1 MLREIGEEHLALHA
15 KSISFKG
22 SMFPNNRELN
32 PPVLGSFLIELS
44 PHAKKRVEE
53 RKVSIEEIE
62 EALLDPDELLWDV
75 EERHYVAVS
84 YGSKLIVVFD
94 KIGKRF
100 RVVTAFRSSKL
111 VDLVGR
117 RKKRGRWVEV
127 QLR

>member
-1 MLREIGEEHLALHA
+1 
-15 KSISFKG
+15 
-22 SMFPNNRELN
+22 
-32 PPVLGSFLIELS
+32 VIELS

-53 RKVSIEEIE
+53 RKVSVEEIE